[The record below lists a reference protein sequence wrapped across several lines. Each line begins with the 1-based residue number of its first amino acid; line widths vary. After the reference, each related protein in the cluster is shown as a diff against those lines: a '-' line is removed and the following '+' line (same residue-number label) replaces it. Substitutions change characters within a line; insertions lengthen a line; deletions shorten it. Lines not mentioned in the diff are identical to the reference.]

1 MNITQAH
8 IEFRQSLDRADS
20 SAYPDLQPEQIDYF
34 LNEAFNRYI
43 KTRYTGNNPLGV
55 GAEQIQKRTDDLR
68 NLVITDY
75 ATTSVNSNETNTY
88 NVSLTSLFTNEARSS
103 ASTNTYMLYFRG
115 RAKVTSSSCG
125 SSYVAVRIY
134 SHNVIDDVLSDPFKK
149 PVIYEPVGYFEGN
162 NLNIITDGTFTVDN
176 FKLTY
181 IKNPTPV
188 SLSGNVTFETASH
201 THKEIIELASY
212 IALENLES
220 QRQQTKLQ
228 TLSMNE

>member
-20 SAYPDLQPEQIDYF
+20 SAYPDLLSEQVDYF
-34 LNEAFNRYI
+34 LNEAYNRYI

-75 ATTSVNSNETNTY
+75 AATSVNSNETNTY
-88 NVSLTSLFTNEARSS
+88 NVSLTSLFTNEARTS
-103 ASTNTYMLYFRG
+103 ASTNSYMLYFRG
-115 RAKVTSSSCG
+115 RAKVTSSVCG
-125 SSYVAVRIY
+125 SQYVAIKIY
-134 SHNVIDDVLSDPFKK
+134 SHNVIDDVLSDPHKK

-162 NLNIITDGTFTVDN
+162 NLNIVTDGTFTVDN

-181 IKNPTPV
+181 IKNPIPV
-188 SLSGNVTFETASH
+188 SLTDNITFETASH

-220 QRQQTKLQ
+220 QRQITKLQ
-228 TLSMNE
+228 TLAMDE